1 MREKTR
7 PLVRGLILIGCILSG
22 CTREGS
28 PQGAA
33 GAERGASEP
42 EQDAPGELYW
52 TRSSGPEGERISDR
66 LGNSIPLTRYRRI
79 VVLSAGAL
87 ETLYLI
93 GAEETILAIPQYRE
107 PVWPEEKTVLVPT
120 IGSQARPNQEVI
132 VSLGPDL
139 IIGNTMTGS
148 VVEEFRRRR
157 YPAIVHGAYR
167 MEDIFNSALLMGR
180 LTGKEGEAEALVAE
194 KRAKLAAIKAEL
206 GEHPLRSKGAFLYAA
221 NPVMAFS
228 GATLAGEILRILGA
242 ENIAEDLDI
251 AQPILSPEYIL
262 ASNPDFLFG
271 ALSLTDPADVLAA
284 DPAIPQT
291 RAGRN
296 MHIRIVPSSL
306 FLRSSPRM
314 VENLLELFE
323 EVKTF
328 SGGGAHPICG
338 QLSRTQK
345 TPQRR

>member
-1 MREKTR
+1 MRETPW
-7 PLVRGLILIGCILSG
+7 PLLIILIGCILIG
-22 CTREGS
+22 CTREGRS
-28 PQGAA
+28 KGT
-33 GAERGASEP
+33 AEGGTP
-42 EQDAPGELYW
+42 EQENAGDLYW
-52 TRSSGPEGERISDR
+52 TRSSGPGGERITDR

-79 VVLSAGAL
+79 VVISAGAV

-93 GAEETILAIPQYRE
+93 GAEEAILAIPQYRE
-107 PVWPEEKTVLVPT
+107 PVWPEEKTVLLPT
-120 IGSQARPNQEVI
+120 VGSQARPNQEVI
-132 VSLGPDL
+132 VSLEPDL

-148 VVEEFRRRR
+148 VVEEFRRRG
-157 YPAIVHGAYR
+157 YQAIVHGAYR

-180 LTGKEGEAEALVAE
+180 LTGREGEAEALVAE

-206 GEHPLRSKGAFLYAA
+206 GEHPLRIKGAFLYAA

-242 ENIAEDLDI
+242 ENIAENLDA

-291 RAGRN
+291 RAGRD
-296 MHIRIVPSSL
+296 MHIRIVPSSI
-306 FLRSSPRM
+306 FLRSSPRT

-323 EVKTF
+323 EVKAF
-328 SGGGAHPICG
+328 S
-338 QLSRTQK
+338 REE
-345 TPQRR
+345 